1 MTRILIVEDDPMVA
15 NLNSRLIQTMEGFEL
30 AGIASDAKE
39 ALSFLAENT
48 VDLILLDI
56 YMPGMNGLEMLSRV
70 REMKCP
76 VDVLVVSAAR
86 DSNSIQSALRNGA
99 VDYLIKPFDFERLRQ
114 ALQAYANRSRLIR
127 SHEKLTQ
134 QELDGRI
141 LSKDHSDADATQ
153 LPKGLD
159 RHTLAMISTFL
170 LRCDFKNSINQS
182 TRGSNFHQLALLS
195 SNSW

>member
-127 SHEKLTQ
+127 SHEK
-134 QELDGRI
+134 
-141 LSKDHSDADATQ
+141 
-153 LPKGLD
+153 
-159 RHTLAMISTFL
+159 
-170 LRCDFKNSINQS
+170 
-182 TRGSNFHQLALLS
+182 
-195 SNSW
+195 